1 MGLFT
6 GLFSG
11 LTGGNY
17 QNGGNYIVPPPPPSQ
32 QQLLAQLQA
41 QSNQLHLQSQLAAQ
55 QMQRGLMGTHMSG
68 NPEMYRIDQ
77 EVYKLT
83 NYAEMCGDTV
93 EMVDLLIGEETDDVK
108 VAILKAADAGKY
120 VKNVGIKIADN
131 RFAVY
136 REQGE

>member
-1 MGLFT
+1 MGFFT

-41 QSNQLHLQSQLAAQ
+41 QSAQLQLKGA
-55 QMQRGLMGTHMSG
+55 LMGSHMSG

-83 NYAEMCGDTV
+83 NYAEMCGDSV
-93 EMVDLLIGEETDDVK
+93 EMVELPEGTETEDVK
-108 VAILKAADAGKY
+108 VAILKAAEAGKY
-120 VKNVGIKIADN
+120 VKNVGIKINDE

>member
-1 MGLFT
+1 MGFWS

-11 LTGGNY
+11 LTGGGNY
-17 QNGGNYIVPPPPPSQ
+17 QVPPPPSAHQ
-32 QQLLAQLQA
+32 TYQQLINSGQVSSSYANAQLSA
-41 QSNQLHLQSQLAAQ
+41 MS
-55 QMQRGLMGTHMSG
+55 RTGGLMGTHMSG
-68 NPEMYRIDQ
+68 TPEMYRIDQ

-93 EMVDLLIGEETDDVK
+93 EMVDLPIGEETDDVK